1 VALYRTAVVYQGI
14 VSPYE
19 RLTWRN
25 VYTIEADSYS
35 SALAAGDVLAG
46 LVAVFHTDKTRAVR
60 VTAHLVTE
68 PPRRTGAQMGIA
80 RTGEYSPVG
89 DPWPMFNCIRC
100 DFPDDGLG
108 RPERKYFRVGLH
120 DGMVQADGTLL
131 GTFASIVQAQLNT
144 MTSLSNYVGPSG
156 EQHTTDAASVNP
168 VVQMRQLSWHRR
180 QRAGFRRGYVAV

>member
-1 VALYRTAVVYQGI
+1 VALYRVAVVYQWI
-14 VSPYE
+14 MSPYQGF
-19 RLTWRN
+19 TWRN

-46 LVAVFHTDKTRAVR
+46 EAAVFHTDKTRAVR

-89 DPWPMFNCIRC
+89 DPWPMFNTIRC
-100 DFPDDGLG
+100 DFPDVGLG
-108 RPERKYFRVGLH
+108 RPERKYYRVGLH

-131 GTFASIVQAQLNT
+131 GTYASIVQGQLNT
-144 MTSLSNYVGPSG
+144 MSSLSNYVGPSG
-156 EQHTTDAASVNP
+156 EQHVVDGASLNP
-168 VVQMRQLSWHRR
+168 SVQMRQIGWHRR
-180 QRAGFRRGYVAV
+180 QRVGFKRGYVPV